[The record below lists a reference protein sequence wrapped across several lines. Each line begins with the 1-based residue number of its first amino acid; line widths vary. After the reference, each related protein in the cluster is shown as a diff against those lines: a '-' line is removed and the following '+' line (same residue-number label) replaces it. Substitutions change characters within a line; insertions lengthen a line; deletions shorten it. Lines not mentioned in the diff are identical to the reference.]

1 MKHFSSNNGT
11 SEIFSLKYCL
21 LISETSETF
30 FFSFLHVVKH
40 CPVFGLGSDVGSLVL
55 SDSPNLPL
63 SSASTSSQSRSRWE
77 QTGRRWRYQGV
88 TCSDEGRLA
97 GYTGKPQSIAL
108 GQPLSHPGGGEFPF
122 AFYVFLQLTVRCYS
136 FLSKSRSI
144 RMKQGA

>member
-21 LISETSETF
+21 LIGKTYETF
-30 FFSFLHVVKH
+30 FF
-40 CPVFGLGSDVGSLVL
+40 PVFGLGSDVRSLVL